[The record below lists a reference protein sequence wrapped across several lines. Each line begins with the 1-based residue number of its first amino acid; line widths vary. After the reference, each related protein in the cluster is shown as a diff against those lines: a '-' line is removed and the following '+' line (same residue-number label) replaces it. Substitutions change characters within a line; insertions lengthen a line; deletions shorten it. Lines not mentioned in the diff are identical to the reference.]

1 MASSTLI
8 SILGLSGAI
17 LIFGFGLVIAHFRS
31 ANRALAAEIKRRR
44 DAESGGVEADTR
56 YRVLSEHAPMGCI
69 VWEPGFRIVEWSR
82 QTEQIFGWSR
92 EEMVGAN
99 VLGTLIPIY
108 LREQMIRDATTLFAA
123 GTFFHPGVPHVT
135 RDNRNIT
142 CEWHHS
148 VVRDEHGVPE
158 RIVSLCVDVT
168 RVRRLSREN
177 ALFRSIVEL
186 TDEPAVLLLDAEAG
200 GRVKYANNAACRHFG
215 RSREELI
222 GTTPVDWDLR
232 RCPESM
238 PEFWHDVQLC
248 KVHNFET
255 EHRHASGEVIPVEVT
270 TNQIEHEGRVFI
282 VAYIRNTA
290 QRIAGQAH
298 LRELEIKAA
307 LHEHERRY
315 REVFENSSD
324 ALFIVDVGADGRL
337 VFDTM
342 NPVAAAAFGVPAVDL
357 KGVAIDD
364 IASGRLG
371 FPGTSLADNLA
382 HYRQCAAGATAEYED
397 RLDLAAAGVEA
408 PLRFRVRL
416 IPLAGPR
423 GVHRIIG
430 IGHDVTPAR
439 RYEDELAQRAKLQER
454 IAALAAAV
462 PGFLFTIR
470 VDADGR
476 THFPFASPGVEEIA
490 GLRPEEFR
498 DDAGVLRARYHPD
511 DLPRMLD
518 LMAETTRTLAP
529 FRIEIR
535 IEHPDKGQRW
545 VEIRSTPQR
554 QPDGATEWHGLM
566 IDITA
571 RKETERHLLESRALL
586 RDLCA
591 HREDARE
598 EDRKRIA
605 RDLHE
610 ELGQL
615 LTALRMTIATLPLQ
629 YGEVLP
635 ALHDLCDSM
644 RAVVDDA
651 ILAMRRAVSSLRPS
665 TLNCGLG
672 AGLEWLAREFSDRS
686 GIPCQ
691 LQLAENMPSLDDKQ
705 ATAVFRI
712 AQEAL
717 SNVER
722 HARASRVD
730 LRLFSDGG
738 RWHLEVHDDGCG
750 FDATDDQVRSFGILG
765 MSERAT
771 TLGDD
776 FDIRSS
782 PQYGTVV
789 RLGFSAPWSDDRLH
803 TAAPLTQI
811 RETS

>member
-1 MASSTLI
+1 MASSILVLI
-8 SILGLSGAI
+8 LAASGIILMLC
-17 LIFGFGLVIAHFRS
+17 FGLVIAHYRS
-31 ANRALAAEIKRRR
+31 ANRALAADVARLRRNG
-44 DAESGGVEADTR
+44 SGVIEADTR
-56 YRVLSEHAPMGCI
+56 FRVFSEYTPMGCI
-69 VWEPGFRIVEWSR
+69 VSEPGFRILEWSH
-82 QTEQIFGWSR
+82 QAEQIFGWTR

-99 VLGTLIPIY
+99 ILGTVIPAY

-135 RDNRNIT
+135 RDGRNIV

-148 VVRDEHGVPE
+148 LVRDDQGVPT
-158 RIVSLCVDVT
+158 RVVSLCVDVT
-168 RVRRLSREN
+168 RVRRLSRDN

-186 TDEPAVLLLDAEAG
+186 TDEPAVLVLDPRAD
-200 GRVKYANNAACRHFG
+200 GRVRYANQAACRHFG
-215 RSREELI
+215 KSLDDLL
-222 GTTPVDWDLR
+222 GTTPADWDRR
-232 RCPESM
+232 RCPENM
-238 PEFWHDVQLC
+238 PEFWHDVHLC
-248 KVHNFET
+248 KVRNFET

-282 VAYIRNTA
+282 AAYIRNTTE
-290 QRIAGQAH
+290 RIANEAH
-298 LRELEIKAA
+298 MRELEVRAA
-307 LHEHERRY
+307 LHEHETRY

-324 ALFIVDVGADGRL
+324 ALFIIDVGADGRL
-337 VFDTM
+337 VFDSV
-342 NPVAAAAFGVPAVDL
+342 NPVAAAAFGVAADDL
-357 KGVAIDD
+357 KGIGLDD
-364 IASGRLG
+364 IAAGRLG
-371 FPGTSLADNLA
+371 LPGTSLAHNL
-382 HYRQCAAGATAEYED
+382 HQYRDCAKGSPTEYEG
-397 RLDLAAAGVEA
+397 RLDLGNDQGAR
-408 PLRFRVRL
+408 RFRVHL
-416 IPLAGPR
+416 VPLTGTR

-430 IGHDVTPAR
+430 IGHDVTPIR
-439 RYEDELAQRAKLQER
+439 RYESELAQRAKLQER

-476 THFPFASPGVEEIA
+476 AHFPYASPGVEEIA

-498 DDAGVLRARYHPD
+498 DDASVLRARYHPD
-511 DLPRMLD
+511 DLPGMVA
-518 LMAETTRTLAP
+518 LMAETTCTLAP

-535 IEHPDKGQRW
+535 IDHPKKGQRW

-571 RKETERHLLESRALL
+571 RKETERHLVESRALL

-591 HREDARE
+591 YREDARE

-629 YGEVLP
+629 YGDLLP
-635 ALHDLCDSM
+635 ALHDLSDGMCTVIDE
-644 RAVVDDA
+644 A
-651 ILAMRRAVSSLRPS
+651 ILAMRTAVSSLRPA
-665 TLNCGLG
+665 TLNSGLA
-672 AGLEWLAREFSDRS
+672 AGLEWLARDFSHRS

-691 LQLAENMPSLDDKQ
+691 LQLAEEMPPLGDKQ

-717 SNVER
+717 ANAER
-722 HARASRVD
+722 HARAGHVG
-730 LRLFSDGG
+730 LRFFLDGG
-738 RWHLEVHDDGCG
+738 RWHLEVQDDGCG
-750 FDATDDQVRSFGILG
+750 FDAAAANMRSFGILG

-771 TLGDD
+771 SIGGD

-789 RLGFSAPWSDDRLH
+789 RLGFS
-803 TAAPLTQI
+803 
-811 RETS
+811 TS